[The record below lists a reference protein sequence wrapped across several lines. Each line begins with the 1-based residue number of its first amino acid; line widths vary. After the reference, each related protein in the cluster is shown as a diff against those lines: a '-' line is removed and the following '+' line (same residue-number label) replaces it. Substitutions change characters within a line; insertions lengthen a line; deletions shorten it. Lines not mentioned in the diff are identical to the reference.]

1 MKGFIGSL
9 LASGVA
15 LWVTARFV
23 DGISIPSSAFH
34 KVPADLLTFGI
45 IALVFGIANGL
56 IKPVLKALTFP
67 ISLMTMGLVGIVI
80 NVGLLLG
87 VAYVAEHF
95 LKITFTVGGFPGHG
109 LSADAILTAFIASI
123 ALGIL
128 TAIIGMV
135 VHD

>member
-1 MKGFIGSL
+1 MRGFIGSL

-56 IKPVLKALTFP
+56 VKPVVKMLSFP
-67 ISLMTMGLVGIVI
+67 ISLLTLGLAGIIINAVLFLAAAWVSNEVGGNIHVGDFPPHLLTQATVVAALIGSIVMGIV
-80 NVGLLLG
+80 
-87 VAYVAEHF
+87 
-95 LKITFTVGGFPGHG
+95 
-109 LSADAILTAFIASI
+109 SAIAR
-123 ALGIL
+123 
-128 TAIIGMV
+128 MV
-135 VHD
+135 IPD